1 MSQQD
6 ANLKKGVSP
15 WQDAW
20 RRLKKNKMA
29 MFGLWAVVGMSL
41 ISIFGPMLPGVPDPN
56 VQFNFVGAQPAMSRH
71 VYVQNKNSLAIGQV
85 PQLPPGYAS
94 KTKLEFGINMER
106 STEYRVV
113 VRRRKVSQIVRE
125 LGAKPY
131 EQLKASDKGDYFVE
145 DLGGG
150 KLGQRLPAGF
160 LVQVDEKLPP
170 SLEGKRV
177 FILRHV
183 FPAQRQDV
191 LATLSAGKVTQLE
204 LKGAADDEEL
214 AAAGP
219 PTSLAFDGRDV
230 VSALADGEPQTIL
243 HVLGTDSS
251 GRDLMSR
258 VISGGRISLMVGLV
272 ATLVSL
278 LIGVVYG
285 AVSGYYGG
293 RLDALLMG
301 FVDVLYG
308 IPYLFLVIL
317 LMTFF
322 SKSLVT
328 LFIALGAVQWLTM
341 ARIVRG
347 QILSLKQKEF
357 VEAARMCGSSDFR
370 IVFEH
375 LIPNTL
381 GVVVVYTTLTVPAV
395 ILQESFLAFLG
406 LTVEW
411 APGETLESWG
421 ALVNSGVKELG
432 DNGERSWLLLWPSA
446 AMALTL
452 FSLNFL
458 GDGLRDALDPQQR
471 GKT

>member
-1 MSQQD
+1 MSAD
-6 ANLKKGVSP
+6 PNVKGVSP
-15 WQDAW
+15 WVDSW
-20 RRLKKNKMA
+20 RRLKKNKMS
-29 MFGLWAVVGMSL
+29 MFGLWVVVIMSL
-41 ISIFGPMLPGVPDPN
+41 ISVFGPLLPGMPNPN

-71 VYVQNKNSLAIGQV
+71 VYVQNKNSLTVGQA
-85 PQLPPGYAS
+85 PQLPPGYET
-94 KTKLEFGINMER
+94 KTKLEFGINLER
-106 STEYRVV
+106 YDEYRIVT
-113 VRRRKVSQIVRE
+113 RRRKISSIGRT
-125 LGAKPY
+125 LGAVSVD
-131 EQLKASDKGDYFVE
+131 ELKVTGKGDYFVVE
-145 DLGGG
+145 NKDGSLSE
-150 KLGQRLPAGF
+150 P
-160 LVQVDEKLPP
+160 LPP
-170 SLEGKRV
+170 EISFVKKKKLAKVLGKKRV
-177 FILRHV
+177 LILRHV
-183 FPAQRQDV
+183 FPASEKQV
-191 LATLSAGKVTQLE
+191 SATLSGGKVSDVTLE
-204 LKGAADDEEL
+204 GETVK
-214 AAAGP
+214 
-219 PTSLAFDGRDV
+219 TLAFDGRDV
-230 VSALADGEPQTIL
+230 VWAKADGELQTLL

-258 VISGGRISLMVGLV
+258 VVAGGRISLMVGLV

-285 AVSGYYGG
+285 AVAGYYGG
-293 RLDALLMG
+293 KVDALLMAI
-301 FVDVLYG
+301 VDVLYG

-317 LMTFF
+317 LMVFF
-322 SKSLVT
+322 SRSLLT

-347 QILSLKQKEF
+347 QILSLKEKEF
-357 VEAARMCGSSDFR
+357 VEAARMCGSSDFK
-370 IVFEH
+370 IVFSH

-432 DNGERSWLLLWPSA
+432 DNGERFHLLLWPSF

-458 GDGLRDALDPQQR
+458 GDGLRDALDPKQR
-471 GKT
+471 GRT

>member
-1 MSQQD
+1 MSADPNQ
-6 ANLKKGVSP
+6 KGVSP
-15 WQDAW
+15 WVDAW
-20 RRLKKNKMA
+20 RRLKKNKMS
-29 MFGLWAVVGMSL
+29 MFGLWVVVIMSL
-41 ISIFGPMLPGVPDPN
+41 ISIFGPILPGMPNPN

-71 VYVQNKNSLAIGQV
+71 VYVQNKNSLTVGQA

-94 KTKLEFGINMER
+94 KTNLEFGINLER
-106 STEYRVV
+106 YKEYRIV
-113 VRRRKVSQIVRE
+113 VRRRKISGITQE
-125 LGAKPY
+125 LGAKSID
-131 EQLKASDKGDYFVE
+131 ELKVTGQGDYFVVE
-145 DLGGG
+145 NKDGTLSE
-150 KLGQRLPAGF
+150 P
-160 LVQVDEKLPP
+160 LPP
-170 SLEGKRV
+170 DLTFVKKQKLAKVLGKKRV
-177 FILRHV
+177 VILRHV
-183 FPAQRQDV
+183 FPATER
-191 LATLSAGKVTQLE
+191 KVT
-204 LKGAADDEEL
+204 AIL
-214 AAAGP
+214 AGGQVTAISLDGEDVKH
-219 PTSLAFDGRDV
+219 LAFDGRDV
-230 VSALADGEPQTIL
+230 LRATADGEAQTLL

-258 VISGGRISLMVGLV
+258 VVAGGRISLMVGLV

-285 AVSGYYGG
+285 AVAGYYGG
-293 RLDALLMG
+293 KVDALLMAI
-301 FVDVLYG
+301 VDVLYG

-317 LMTFF
+317 LMVFF
-322 SKSLVT
+322 SRSLMT

-347 QILSLKQKEF
+347 QILSLKEKEF
-357 VEAARMCGSSDFR
+357 VEAARMCGSSDFK
-370 IVFEH
+370 IVFNH

-406 LTVEW
+406 LTIEW

-432 DNGERSWLLLWPSA
+432 DNGERFHLLLWPSF

-458 GDGLRDALDPQQR
+458 GDGLRDALDPKQR
-471 GKT
+471 GRT